1 MNYVSKATAQ
11 AIIDELG
18 PAINEVL
25 TRHGLEAPKLQWK
38 YGDWLEL
45 KATASLLEVGPHGI
59 NLQAPEVRY
68 YQEYGYKSYIDRS
81 TPDNPMR
88 PAVKLEAPIG
98 TLFSAK
104 GGTYAFA
111 GISTSRRKYPV
122 RALNIET
129 NTYTFFVP
137 AIIRR
142 INEAAGVVA
151 S

>member
-68 YQEYGYKSYIDRS
+68 YQEYGYKSYIDDKPGNIKPS
-81 TPDNPMR
+81 
-88 PAVKLEAPIG
+88 VKLEAPIG

-129 NTYTFFVP
+129 NAYTFFVP